1 MPDCLDFTVAPLDPT
16 QPLELMAESAEPLVW
31 WRRGQGLMAWG
42 QTARAEF
49 SGPDR
54 FDQAEAW
61 WRDLVASSRVTGSP
75 MDWAV
80 APICLGSFAFSAT
93 SPHTSVL
100 VVPSIAVYH
109 QAGRRWLIAATPA
122 GRDCPALPAQG
133 APATSIGQPAPVT
146 GLVEAPGH
154 HAAAAWP
161 GVIEQ
166 ALAAINRGEVDKVV
180 LARDVLATASQP
192 IDLRQVVAALMRDY
206 PDCWTYCVD
215 GLVGATPE
223 LLVRLRGGLVTSRVL
238 AGTIRRTGDD
248 VADLARAGAL
258 ARSSKDLEE
267 HQFAVES
274 VIAGLAGYV
283 ETLSWP
289 EMPSVLHLPNVMH
302 LATDVVGDLSS
313 RSAEAAPWSVRL
325 AKALHPTAAVCGTPR
340 PAAEGLIAQ
349 LEGIDRGR
357 YAGPVGWMD
366 ATGQGEWGIALRCGQ
381 ANTARTSVKLW
392 AGGGIVAASVPE
404 EELAETE
411 AKLQPMRRA
420 LGIEDA

>member
-1 MPDCLDFTVAPLDPT
+1 MPDCLDIAVTPIDPN
-16 QPLELMAESAEPLVW
+16 QPLELTAEPTEPLVW
-31 WRRGQGLMAWG
+31 WRRGQGLIAWG
-42 QTARAEF
+42 QAARAEF
-49 SGPDR
+49 TGPDR
-54 FDQAEAW
+54 FDQAEVW
-61 WRDLVASSRVTGSP
+61 WRALVAGSRVTGEA

-80 APICLGSFAFSAT
+80 APICLGSFAFAAA
-93 SPHTSVL
+93 SPLTSVL
-100 VVPSIAVYH
+100 VVPTMAVYQ
-109 QAGRRWLIAATPA
+109 QAGHRWLITATPA
-122 GRDCPALPAQG
+122 GQGPAQG
-133 APATSIGQPAPVT
+133 AVTTTTSQPTSVS
-146 GLVEAPGH
+146 GIVEAPGH

-180 LARDVLATASQP
+180 LARDVLVEATQP
-192 IDLRQVVAALMRDY
+192 IDLRQVAAALMRDY
-206 PDCWTYCVD
+206 PDCWTYSVD

-274 VIAGLAGYV
+274 VIAALEGVV

-289 EMPSVLHLPNVMH
+289 EVPSVLHLPNVMH
-302 LATDVVGDLSS
+302 LATDVVGDLPS
-313 RSAEAAPWSVRL
+313 RGPRAAPWSLAL

-340 PAAEGLIAQ
+340 PAAERLITQ
-349 LEGIDRGR
+349 LEGVDRGR

-381 ANTARTSVKLW
+381 ANSARTSVQLW
-392 AGGGIVAASVPE
+392 AGGGIVAASVPS

-420 LGIEDA
+420 LGIKDA